1 MALLSSWIFRY
12 HLNSNSIWTKLVDF
26 KYKMK
31 KPNIFRC
38 SNLGASPF
46 CKGVIWAMQA
56 THMGIQWVVGNGR
69 KINGRKILV

>member
-26 KYKMK
+26 KYKTK

-38 SNLGASPF
+38 SNLGASPAF
-46 CKGVIWAMQA
+46 WKGVIWAMQA
-56 THMGIQWVVGNGR
+56 AHMGIQWVVGNGS
-69 KINGRKILV
+69 KIRF